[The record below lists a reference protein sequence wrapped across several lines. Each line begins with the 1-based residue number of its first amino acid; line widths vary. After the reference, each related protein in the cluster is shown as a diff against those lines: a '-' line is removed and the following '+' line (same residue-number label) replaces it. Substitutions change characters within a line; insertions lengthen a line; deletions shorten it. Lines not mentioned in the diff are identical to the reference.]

1 MLVSEIIQKAIIPL
15 SPDSVLENVFKEDYP
30 DSMGYIPVVENG
42 LFIGFLSIENLYL
55 EKEMNKIVGQCG
67 LEKVNE
73 FVSPGQHIF
82 EILATFHKSGLNMLP
97 VLGEDSMYEGYL
109 ILENVINLVSQTL
122 AFQSEGG
129 ILVIAVSVND
139 YSLSEISRLVESNQA
154 KILSVIVESDPYSPQ
169 RLFVHLKINE
179 KDLSRIVAT
188 LERFEYQVIEVHQT
202 TNTISLDKERLD
214 MLMKYLGI

>member
-1 MLVSEIIQKAIIPL
+1 
-15 SPDSVLENVFKEDYP
+15 
-30 DSMGYIPVVENG
+30 
-42 LFIGFLSIENLYL
+42 
-55 EKEMNKIVGQCG
+55 
-67 LEKVNE
+67 
-73 FVSPGQHIF
+73 
-82 EILATFHKSGLNMLP
+82 
-97 VLGEDSMYEGYL
+97 
-109 ILENVINLVSQTL
+109 L